1 MKDPLQRRETPYE
14 VLGVGLTATPE
25 DINRAF
31 QSKLAAR
38 GNVQKLT
45 AARQVLGR
53 PIDRALIDLFDYRD
67 ALFGRLRP
75 NPLIESDALGADR
88 RAQTAAS
95 WIKALRSGFPNPALT
110 HGLGVLHYWWALTE
124 TEELAKS
131 ASVKSDSTQLER
143 LWEMAIGCWS
153 SALTDP
159 GFWRD
164 WPGIPATLHEELR
177 TQIRQR
183 LSGDLHR
190 LARQLTEAGNVGIA
204 KRLERFDFRYD
215 DEIEIAKAMLAA
227 KLNSNRGGLCAG
239 KLLLDR
245 LELTDTVSSSVEN
258 ALQHQP
264 GDRNLMF
271 LRQALGSYSEIWFLL
286 RKDQFDVAMEAI
298 ERLSLKQR
306 NASEVRT
313 LECKALQG
321 QGSHL
326 AALGKLSE
334 ALGRWELALA
344 KAESQETRESIRDN
358 VEQVLGEA
366 AARVADREARDS
378 AIELLERGETMLSRA
393 RVTTSPAFKIR
404 LAELLCVR
412 GIEIINQAQEEF
424 SANDSERARVIGEM
438 ERGIADLRRASTLGL
453 ERAKGQLKTA
463 LEVLEAVR
471 TWTPSPSPELVS
483 RYNSAIQRA
492 NQALEKLQ
500 KGTIGVTDAMGALET
515 SIKELDLLAA
525 RGLDRARESAA
536 ELRQAVDQLRKNPV
550 RSTTAREP
558 RSTAWLARLP
568 NWIFTFVEQ
577 CYFVAFA
584 WSGLVLLQL
593 NATGVADTTINLL
606 SRANPFVVFGFISVP
621 IFLYLDGYRVLGFIM
636 GCCFIGVAILT
647 ALFPPSERELL
658 ASRQQESSAEMKSA
672 PNPQS
677 PAAKQP
683 DNQVQSSTKAATT
696 NSGKRNPKAPMSTC
710 PELKTWTGATTV
722 AKQSEALEGLD
733 GFFALSGADCRNKA
747 ILATTELAEAL
758 PAMAPESRPW
768 ATLLVAASFEALEK
782 PKSALP
788 IYEMLAELDEEF
800 AVTGKLRSMEL
811 SNADRKAVE
820 QVYNELRA
828 APDAENWFKTTDGW
842 HRMSTHRVANLGLLA
857 VRSDLWSIKLFEGFI
872 HWITPSPDPHRYL
885 FVMLGMIL
893 TIIVIDLPLA
903 ILNGRVAA
911 VTARLQYPI
920 QKIQKTYA
928 DNPAEV
934 QRHVA
939 ALYAKNGIK
948 PGLGCLGVILEFAIC
963 GGALYLF
970 SRWAPRLELDHA
982 RFLWISNLV
991 QPDGGILWIWGGI
1004 AVLTSYMA
1012 FKQRNIAVAGRWFV
1026 SALFPLTIVG
1036 LAWYYEWPAYVMLAW
1051 ALLLLSWA
1059 LSRGIVTHYVAQLA

>member
-143 LWEMAIGCWS
+143 LWKMAIGCWS

-424 SANDSERARVIGEM
+424 SANDSERARVIGKM
-438 ERGIADLRRASTLGL
+438 ERGVEDLRRASTLGL
-453 ERAKGQLKTA
+453 ERAEGQLKTA

-492 NQALEKLQ
+492 NQALENLQ
-500 KGTIGVTDAMGALET
+500 QGRITVIAAMAALQT
-515 SIKELDLLAA
+515 SITELDQLAA
-525 RGLDRARESAA
+525 QGLDRARESAG
-536 ELRQAVDQLRKNPV
+536 EIRQAVEQLRKNPAQPATV
-550 RSTTAREP
+550 RKP
-558 RSTAWLARLP
+558 RSTKLFAGPLREPYKSLFNWTKVILFIIFVVWSFFELDVNQKNAAGDIASPVASGAFFIIWLLIVFTGFNRLTVSSLGCFVIAAIIHALYIPTAESVPSASEKQKLSVETQP
-568 NWIFTFVEQ
+568 NQNTP
-577 CYFVAFA
+577 
-584 WSGLVLLQL
+584 
-593 NATGVADTTINLL
+593 
-606 SRANPFVVFGFISVP
+606 SRA
-621 IFLYLDGYRVLGFIM
+621 
-636 GCCFIGVAILT
+636 
-647 ALFPPSERELL
+647 
-658 ASRQQESSAEMKSA
+658 AE
-672 PNPQS
+672 QVE
-677 PAAKQP
+677 
-683 DNQVQSSTKAATT
+683 NQVQYSSKSATT
-696 NSGKRNPKAPMSTC
+696 TSGKRDSKGPMSTC
-710 PELKTWTGATTV
+710 PELKNW
-722 AKQSEALEGLD
+722 AKARTANEQSEALQGLYS
-733 GFFALSGADCRNKA
+733 FSELSADCRNRA
-747 ILATTELAEAL
+747 MLVTAGLAEAL
-758 PAMAPESRPW
+758 PEMAPESRPW
-768 ATLLVAASFEALEK
+768 ATFLVAASFEALEK

-788 IYEMLAELDEEF
+788 IYETLAKLDEEF

-811 SNADRKAVE
+811 SQADHKAVE

-828 APDAENWFKTTDGW
+828 APDAENWFKTPDGW
-842 HRMSTHRVANLGLLA
+842 QRVSTHRAANLGLLA
-857 VRSDLWSIKLFEGFI
+857 VRSDDWWIKVFEEVALWV
-872 HWITPSPDPHRYL
+872 TPSPDPHRYL

-893 TIIVIDLPLA
+893 IIIVIDLPLA
-903 ILNGRVAA
+903 IWSERASIMTAA
-911 VTARLQYPI
+911 LQYPI
-920 QKIQKTYA
+920 QQIRQIHA
-928 DNPAEV
+928 GNPVEI
-934 QRHVA
+934 QRHIA
-939 ALYAKNGIK
+939 ALYAQHGVK
-948 PGLGCLGVILEFAIC
+948 PGFGCLGAIVELAIC

-970 SRWAPRLELDHA
+970 SGWVPRLELDQA
-982 RFLWISNLV
+982 RFLWISDLLRPNSEL
-991 QPDGGILWIWGGI
+991 LWIWGAI
-1004 AVLTSYMA
+1004 AILTSYIT
-1012 FKQRNIAVAGRWFV
+1012 FRRRNLAVSGQWFA
-1026 SALFPLTIVG
+1026 SALFPLIIAG
-1036 LAWYYEWPAYVMLAW
+1036 LAWYYTWPAYVMLAW
-1051 ALLLLSWA
+1051 ALLLVCLA
-1059 LSRGIVTHYVAQLA
+1059 LSRSIVHSFVARRT